1 LCRSSNVVLIIVPF
15 GVMRDVATLRLE
27 LEDKRT
33 TSAER
38 ERRANNSEEPSR
50 NRRDVIIHDPNDS
63 SVSLCV

>member
-1 LCRSSNVVLIIVPF
+1 
-15 GVMRDVATLRLE
+15 MRDVATLRLE

-50 NRRDVIIHDPNDS
+50 NRRDVIIHDMNDS